1 MSFGLRVFGMVIGYL
16 FTLYISNYYGAS
28 VLGLYSLSFVFL
40 QIIATISRL
49 GIDTATVKF
58 IAEFNEKKEYS
69 FIEKYFSMI
78 NKFIF
83 PFSFIVS
90 IVTWFSSPYIAIYL
104 FEKEYLTE
112 YFQLISLSIVPYT
125 FIFIYSEGL
134 RGLHKIKEFMFL
146 QNISNTFIAIIIL
159 IFLTLFFVNES
170 YNPIL
175 ALVVSLYATFFLGF
189 YLWKK
194 ELKLF
199 SSKKLINKTSRKLT
213 YQNILQISLPLT
225 LTSYLALIMGSTDTI
240 MIGMYLTEKEVG
252 LYSVVLKLS
261 TMSLIIF
268 TAVNTVT
275 VAKFSSLWAEQK
287 MDDMR
292 ILARKST
299 NLILYISLPIFLTL
313 WIFPNEILSI
323 FGSEFR
329 EASFSLIVMI
339 IGQFLFIVAGPV
351 WQMMNMTD
359 KQKVFFYFS
368 SLSAII
374 NVVLNY
380 YLIPIYG
387 IDGAAIATVTGGIVL
402 NVLSIVYI
410 KFKFNFLTV
419 YLPVKNY

>member
-1 MSFGLRVFGMVIGYL
+1 
-16 FTLYISNYYGAS
+16 
-28 VLGLYSLSFVFL
+28 
-40 QIIATISRL
+40 
-49 GIDTATVKF
+49 
-58 IAEFNEKKEYS
+58 
-69 FIEKYFSMI
+69 
-78 NKFIF
+78 
-83 PFSFIVS
+83 
-90 IVTWFSSPYIAIYL
+90 
-104 FEKEYLTE
+104 
-112 YFQLISLSIVPYT
+112 
-125 FIFIYSEGL
+125 
-134 RGLHKIKEFMFL
+134 MFL

>member
-1 MSFGLRVFGMVIGYL
+1 
-16 FTLYISNYYGAS
+16 
-28 VLGLYSLSFVFL
+28 
-40 QIIATISRL
+40 
-49 GIDTATVKF
+49 
-58 IAEFNEKKEYS
+58 
-69 FIEKYFSMI
+69 MI

-402 NVLSIVYI
+402 
-410 KFKFNFLTV
+410 KF
-419 YLPVKNY
+419 